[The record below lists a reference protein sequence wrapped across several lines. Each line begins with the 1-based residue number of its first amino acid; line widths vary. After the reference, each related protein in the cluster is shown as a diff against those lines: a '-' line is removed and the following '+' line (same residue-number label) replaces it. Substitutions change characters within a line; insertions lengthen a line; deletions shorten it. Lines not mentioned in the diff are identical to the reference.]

1 MKDQVAAVVV
11 QQGDRVLLLKRAIT
25 LDWAPGKWCF
35 PSGHVDP
42 GETPLEAAVRETHEE
57 ADLYVSGLR
66 HLMAIDLPGR
76 HITCFRAEDPGTDV
90 GINDESS
97 DWAWVPIAEVSGY
110 DTTPD
115 VPQALEALS
124 MSQRVAA
131 RFKKKK
137 EVPSEDG
144 GKTTVYEYSDRQ
156 VALRNTEKAKRI
168 EKLRKSYSSLEGQVK
183 KDLASKDN
191 ETFLTALAVAL
202 MDETYER
209 VGNDGSAAEGHF
221 GVIGWRREHVNIS
234 GGTATVTYVG
244 KSGVRQKKTIS
255 GPVVKHLQ
263 KAYDAVASE
272 GDKACIFCPKEGKVD
287 APKINDYLAKFDI
300 TAKDLRG
307 YHANDAMKRNLKK
320 VRSGELPSDPKEREK
335 KLKDEYKQALETTAK
350 EVGHE
355 PSTLNSQY
363 LVPGLEDDYMK
374 DGTVS
379 EKMTKEAAARV
390 AVRFLAAAEVVQ
402 ISGPWVDKMRKDFL
416 VLMKNIPRIKDYK
429 DAHRVKE
436 AMKIWNNRFSELFFE
451 RFLNKGLKYD
461 RDIKEDVRGYI
472 DHLLRKP
479 AWDFHLEMTFPIG
492 HADDYWSEEARFS
505 QYERE
510 VKKWS
515 QRVRRK
521 AQVFWKAVREAV
533 HYYEDP
539 ENKIRY
545 KGQNEP
551 PTLQVEMPS
560 SDRAVVEGFQLIM
573 KGYDPSESSNR
584 VELEM
589 LKEGLKTY
597 RANASKRLP
606 ILLQKQ
612 LPVVVEFE
620 ATLDKGG
627 EYNRNGTITFY
638 ASSAYSK
645 GPKWVSHAMA
655 HEMGHHLWRAVLSGA
670 AQEFWTTA
678 IKGDYGDLDI
688 QHLLDNWPGDAWAF
702 QFSEKLGDTDPLL
715 ALQVEALSHDRAY
728 GGRDGLQTK
737 EDFQKLLDEGQ
748 RTIRVPKTPIS
759 GYANKN
765 PEEAFCEAI
774 GLLVT
779 YGPRAVH
786 EKIRGWLNIVL
797 PGQVKMAQ
805 RIVDRWAAD
814 KIRAYKVMHLDG
826 NELVAGANSRLR
838 FPARKGVIRMP
849 GNGVYMSPNKRYVLD
864 YYSGLADNEV
874 LLTLEFDKADI
885 KWGNLTDREAEVAAS
900 PVRIIDIEPLDD

>member
-1 MKDQVAAVVV
+1 MTILATK
-11 QQGDRVLLLKRAIT
+11 
-25 LDWAPGKWCF
+25 
-35 PSGHVDP
+35 
-42 GETPLEAAVRETHEE
+42 
-57 ADLYVSGLR
+57 
-66 HLMAIDLPGR
+66 
-76 HITCFRAEDPGTDV
+76 
-90 GINDESS
+90 
-97 DWAWVPIAEVSGY
+97 
-110 DTTPD
+110 
-115 VPQALEALS
+115 
-124 MSQRVAA
+124 VAA
-131 RFKKKK
+131 RYKRKK
-137 EVPSEDG
+137 EVDSEGG
-144 GKTTVYEYSDRQ
+144 GKTTVYEYSERQ
-156 VALRNTEKAKRI
+156 VALRNSEKAQRI
-168 EKLRKSYSSLEGQVK
+168 EALRRRIGDLRAQVH
-183 KDLASKDN
+183 KDLRSDDPDK
-191 ETFLTALAVAL
+191 FLTALAVAL

-209 VGNDGSAAEGHF
+209 VGPEDSADEGHF
-221 GVIGWRREHVNIS
+221 GVTGWQRSHVTFGRDKATIS
-234 GGTATVTYVG
+234 YVG
-244 KSGVRQKKTIS
+244 KSGVRQKK
-255 GPVVKHLQ
+255 VVKTPAFV
-263 KAYDAVASE
+263 KALRDAYEAAE
-272 GDKACIFCPKEGKVD
+272 GDDACIFCHDTGTIDGGKVN
-287 APKINDYLAKFDI
+287 KYLKKFKI
-300 TAKDLRG
+300 TAKELRG
-307 YHANDAMKRNLKK
+307 YHANDAMKRNLKQ
-320 VRSGELPSDPKEREK
+320 VRKGELPSDPKERKK
-335 KLKDEYKQALETTAK
+335 KLKAEYKQALEATAK

-363 LVPGLEDDYMK
+363 LVPGLEDDYTK
-374 DGTVS
+374 DGTVND
-379 EKMTKEAAARV
+379 KMTKEASVQRIVARY
-390 AVRFLAAAEVVQ
+390 AAE
-402 ISGPWVDKMRKDFL
+402 IIRIDGPWVDKMRKDFL

-436 AMKIWNNRFSELFFE
+436 AMKVWNNRFSELFFE

-521 AQVFWKAVREAV
+521 AQVFWKAVREAI

-551 PTLQVEMPS
+551 PTLQVEVPS

-779 YGPRAVH
+779 YGPGAVH
-786 EKIRGWLNIVL
+786 EKIRGWLDIIL
-797 PGQVKMAQ
+797 PGQVKLASSMAQ
-805 RIVDRWAAD
+805 RLTARW
-814 KIRAYKVMHLDG
+814 L
-826 NELVAGANSRLR
+826 NPL
-838 FPARKGVIRMP
+838 
-849 GNGVYMSPNKRYVLD
+849 
-864 YYSGLADNEV
+864 
-874 LLTLEFDKADI
+874 
-885 KWGNLTDREAEVAAS
+885 GNLKVQPNDWGEGLFAS
-900 PVRIIDIEPLDD
+900 